1 MGMFSW
7 FTSDEQ
13 ERIIVDKTFDIYM
26 TGKDGRIFHQ
36 RTPYKGYGVF
46 GGKDFHEYLAELNGL
61 RSRKEGIDLALKFG
75 ELPDLEA
82 RGYHAPRLF
91 SRKDSINRWDR
102 WDPPLSDPNQ
112 GSDIDDSH
120 YDDDDEDYDHV
131 DFWEKVK
138 TMKIKIKED
147 STIHLKDK
155 KMVLEAGEQYKIVSL
170 SEIEKEE
177 EKAKFKE
184 MGLVYHDEGDAKKEE
199 LENMSFSE
207 FGRSLHEQGVP
218 STSALGAKRRPIK
231 LKQFIEAWDKY
242 AQSYGFDG
250 AKDVVFLSIL
260 GKKAKKEAFAGQEVL
275 YAYTKHPELSN
286 NLDFIGY
293 PTSSG
298 GFARA
303 LQADYLVHAYIYGGE
318 RLKLWKENVNM
329 SKVTAQDI
337 LTGINETFIEPGMM
351 EMINSLLLIEGAN
364 LASSEEILK
373 VVETML
379 KDINVDIHVRKK
391 DGNYLLST
399 E

>member
-1 MGMFSW
+1 
-7 FTSDEQ
+7 
-13 ERIIVDKTFDIYM
+13 
-26 TGKDGRIFHQ
+26 
-36 RTPYKGYGVF
+36 
-46 GGKDFHEYLAELNGL
+46 
-61 RSRKEGIDLALKFG
+61 
-75 ELPDLEA
+75 
-82 RGYHAPRLF
+82 
-91 SRKDSINRWDR
+91 
-102 WDPPLSDPNQ
+102 
-112 GSDIDDSH
+112 
-120 YDDDDEDYDHV
+120 
-131 DFWEKVK
+131 
-138 TMKIKIKED
+138 MKIKIKED